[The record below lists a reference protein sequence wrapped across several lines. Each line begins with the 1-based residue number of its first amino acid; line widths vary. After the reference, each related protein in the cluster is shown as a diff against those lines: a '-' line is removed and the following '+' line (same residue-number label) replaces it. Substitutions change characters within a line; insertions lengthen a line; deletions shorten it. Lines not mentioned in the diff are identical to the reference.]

1 MGSVY
6 CFDFEDFVYNETTK
20 KYSIVFENSRLQKI
34 KKIVFENFLYTNS
47 TNSSHIVMVHSNLCT
62 HLTNHNFY
70 KGSHHA
76 SKTDVLFTLHESHS
90 QNRYQLKNKRIF
102 NLDRSIFGFDLYF
115 TDHKGTLISNSS
127 TNVVVSNDD
136 VTVENITDE
145 LGNDCTAF
153 IDYHPS
159 RTLSNTFQEVSEID
173 GDVTYLHSLV
183 NTECILSVQ
192 YGTSQ
197 KLVAFNTSGTMKGI
211 TSVTS
216 WQSVFDNLLAVYNT
230 DFIPDPDACIALC
243 FKLTGNTAVYL
254 IEHVMFKVFFSG
266 GLKFKDVQGNDQAVP
281 NVSIIPLQPYFM
293 TVERLPQTSEFQ
305 WTVTKL
311 TDGSQQTAL
320 TDCGG
325 DWTALQTNL
334 RFGRAN
340 FNFTHVMSYFWMY
353 NNVTEA
359 RKTMIHNFVT
369 QMFDSN
375 VVIEQEPPT
384 THVENIFFEMR
395 TIV

>member
-6 CFDFEDFVYNETTK
+6 MFDFDDFIYNANTK
-20 KYSIVFENSRLQKI
+20 KYTIAFNHSRLQKI
-34 KKIVFENFLYTNS
+34 RKIVFENFYYTNS
-47 TNSSHIVMVHSNLCT
+47 SNTSHVVMVHSNLCK
-62 HLTNHNFY
+62 HLSNHRVF
-70 KGSHHA
+70 KGSHHV
-76 SKTDVLFTLHESHS
+76 SKTNTLFTLQETHS
-90 QNRYQLKNKRIF
+90 KNRYELKNKRIF
-102 NLDRSIFGFDLYF
+102 NLDRSIYGFDLYF
-115 TDHKGTLISNSS
+115 TDHKGQMISQASS
-127 TNVVVSNDD
+127 NVVVNNDN

-159 RTLSNTFQEVSEID
+159 RTLSNTFQEVSEIND
-173 GDVTYLHSLV
+173 DVTYLHSLV

-197 KLVAFNTSGTMKGI
+197 KLVAFNSSGTIKGI
-211 TSVTS
+211 TSITS

-230 DFIPDPDACIALC
+230 SFIPDPDCCISFC
-243 FKLTGNTAVYL
+243 FKLTGNTGVYL
-254 IEHVMFKVFFSG
+254 VEHQMFKIFYSG
-266 GLKFKDVQGNDQAVP
+266 GLKFKDVQGNDQVVP

-293 TVERLPQTSEFQ
+293 VVERLPQTSEFQ

-311 TDGSQQTAL
+311 TDGTQQTAL

-375 VVIEQEPPT
+375 VVVENEPT

-395 TIV
+395 TIA